1 MIHINIEYG
10 NKKIFNTSGQVT
22 IATFNVKVTEIEN
35 SAPSITV
42 LGITAALNV
51 NMVEIVN
58 KMSDTTEQRHQ
69 C

>member
-1 MIHINIEYG
+1 MIQINIEYG
-10 NKKIFNTSGQVT
+10 NKKKCNTSGQVT
-22 IATFNVKVTEIEN
+22 ITTFNVKVTEIT
-35 SAPSITV
+35 PSITV

-58 KMSDTTEQRHQ
+58 KMSDTTEQRHH